1 MPSLLIHCLTK
12 DRDRGDGALS
22 RDSSLNGPI
31 QEKRI
36 VSNKFESFDQRRGE
50 FGVDLPNNE
59 TGAVGKDEHGQ
70 VLQGE
75 IFWMPRAT
83 RSEEREGERER
94 ERGRE
99 REGERERERE
109 MRERER
115 ESQRRGEKE
124 ERPDP
129 MRVLKC
135 GVTFHS
141 LCKLF
146 IRLPDKREGEGDTER
161 ET

>member
-1 MPSLLIHCLTK
+1 MV
-12 DRDRGDGALS
+12 LS
-22 RDSSLNGPI
+22 AETVLSMVPF
-31 QEKRI
+31 KRR
-36 VSNKFESFDQRRGE
+36 ESFRINSRALIREEESLESIFRTMRLELLGRTNMGRCSRVRYSGCQEPPGLRR
-50 FGVDLPNNE
+50 
-59 TGAVGKDEHGQ
+59 
-70 VLQGE
+70 
-75 IFWMPRAT
+75 
-83 RSEEREGERER
+83 EREGERER